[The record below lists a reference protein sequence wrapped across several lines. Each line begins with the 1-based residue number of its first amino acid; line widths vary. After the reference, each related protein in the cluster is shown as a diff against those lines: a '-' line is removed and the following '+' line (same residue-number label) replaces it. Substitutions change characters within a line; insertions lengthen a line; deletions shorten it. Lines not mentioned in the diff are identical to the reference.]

1 MLRSFLLYTQSVV
14 NMNMKSLT
22 GTSDR
27 KSPAGFTLV
36 ELLVVIA
43 IIAILA
49 GMLLPALA
57 KAKQKANQAS
67 CMSNMKGLGVA
78 FQMYLGDAK
87 NELPY
92 ARLTMLGN
100 KEGLCWD
107 DLLQPYL
114 GGTASLD
121 QLSGV
126 YYNVS
131 NRTALKWAMCPAD
144 KVPAT
149 SASAVRRSYSMPQHG
164 GPRSFAPAFDTLIWP
179 PNPTSRSGVGL
190 CLQQGAVQGTT
201 TGPNSMGGATW
212 KADSNPNSFNNT
224 ATATTDAWKI
234 SGQLAISADLITD
247 NTGTALLVERVHPG
261 NYAGQS
267 FYGEIPNSDYQ
278 YDSGNEA
285 LGFPNTSHHGNE
297 SFNYLLADGHVEFL
311 GRKFTLGQTNVNTS
325 KQTGIWSI
333 TPKD

>member
-1 MLRSFLLYTQSVV
+1 
-14 NMNMKSLT
+14 
-22 GTSDR
+22 
-27 KSPAGFTLV
+27 
-36 ELLVVIA
+36 
-43 IIAILA
+43 
-49 GMLLPALA
+49 
-57 KAKQKANQAS
+57 
-67 CMSNMKGLGVA
+67 
-78 FQMYLGDAK
+78 
-87 NELPY
+87 
-92 ARLTMLGN
+92 MLGN

-126 YYNVS
+126 YYNVTNKLS
-131 NRTALKWAMCPAD
+131 LKWALCPAD
-144 KVPAT
+144 KVAPT
-149 SASAVRRSYSMPQHG
+149 SATAVRRSYSMPQHS
-164 GPRSFAPAFDTLIWP
+164 GPRAFAPAFDTLIWP
-179 PNPTSRSGVGL
+179 PNPGSRSGVGL
-190 CLQQGAVQGTT
+190 CLQQGAIQGTT

-212 KADSNPNSFNNT
+212 KADANPNSINNT

-247 NTGTALLVERVHPG
+247 NTGTAVLVERLHPG

-278 YDSGNEA
+278 FDSGNEA
-285 LGFPNTSHHGNE
+285 LGYPNGSHHGND
-297 SFNYLLADGHVEFL
+297 SYNYLLADGHVEFL
-311 GRKFTLGQTNVNTS
+311 GRRFTLGQTNLLTS